1 MHTEVSHVDSC
12 LDVAEEMWVV
22 PVGVYAHSSNYV
34 GGKWIFNNVISSV
47 DYATAAQGWRNR
59 GVRVIGGACGV
70 GPTHIRALITKE

>member
-12 LDVAEEMWVV
+12 LDVTEEMWVG

-59 GVRVIGGACGV
+59 GV
-70 GPTHIRALITKE
+70 